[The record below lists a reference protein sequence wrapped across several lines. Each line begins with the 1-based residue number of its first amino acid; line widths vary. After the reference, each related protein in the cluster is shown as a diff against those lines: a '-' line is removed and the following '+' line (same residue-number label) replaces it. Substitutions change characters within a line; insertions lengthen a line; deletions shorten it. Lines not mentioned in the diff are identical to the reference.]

1 MVKVSSSSGTGVV
14 DVVVLEVL
22 EEGLRIFLN
31 LDLRLNDLGRD
42 VDLLVV
48 GLWVVVS
55 LSLLDPN
62 LDLVRNRL
70 EGFLEKD
77 LVVGLGE
84 VVEGSSSEG
93 VLRQKFN
100 EKGMKQ
106 Q

>member
-42 VDLLVV
+42 VDRLVV

-70 EGFLEKD
+70 EGFREKD

-84 VVEGSSSEG
+84 VVVGSSSE
-93 VLRQKFN
+93 VVFL
-100 EKGMKQ
+100 
-106 Q
+106 

>member
-1 MVKVSSSSGTGVV
+1 M
-14 DVVVLEVL
+14 VLEVL

-42 VDLLVV
+42 VDRLVV

-70 EGFLEKD
+70 EGFREKD
-77 LVVGLGE
+77 LGVGLGE
-84 VVEGSSSEG
+84 VVVGSSSE
-93 VLRQKFN
+93 VVFL
-100 EKGMKQ
+100 
-106 Q
+106 

>member
-1 MVKVSSSSGTGVV
+1 
-14 DVVVLEVL
+14 VVLEVL

-42 VDLLVV
+42 VDRLVV

-70 EGFLEKD
+70 EGFREKD

-84 VVEGSSSEG
+84 VVVGSSSEVVFFG
-93 VLRQKFN
+93 L
-100 EKGMKQ
+100 
-106 Q
+106 

>member
-62 LDLVRNRL
+62 LDLA
-70 EGFLEKD
+70 
-77 LVVGLGE
+77 
-84 VVEGSSSEG
+84 GS
-93 VLRQKFN
+93 KCC
-100 EKGMKQ
+100 
-106 Q
+106 

>member
-1 MVKVSSSSGTGVV
+1 MVKVSSSSGTGAV

-42 VDLLVV
+42 VDLFVV

-84 VVEGSSSEG
+84 VVEGSSSE
-93 VLRQKFN
+93 VVFL
-100 EKGMKQ
+100 
-106 Q
+106 

>member
-1 MVKVSSSSGTGVV
+1 M
-14 DVVVLEVL
+14 DVVVVEVR

-31 LDLRLNDLGRD
+31 LDLRLKDLGLD

-62 LDLVRNRL
+62 LDLDRNRL
-70 EGFLEKD
+70 EGFREKD

-84 VVEGSSSEG
+84 VVGSASE
-93 VLRQKFN
+93 VVFLRK
-100 EKGMKQ
+100 
-106 Q
+106 

>member
-1 MVKVSSSSGTGVV
+1 MVKVSSSSGRGVV

-42 VDLLVV
+42 VDRLVV

-70 EGFLEKD
+70 EGFREKD
-77 LVVGLGE
+77 LGVGLGE
-84 VVEGSSSEG
+84 VVVGSSSE
-93 VLRQKFN
+93 VVFL
-100 EKGMKQ
+100 
-106 Q
+106 

>member
-1 MVKVSSSSGTGVV
+1 MVKVSSSSGSGVV

-31 LDLRLNDLGRD
+31 LDLRLKDLGRD
-42 VDLLVV
+42 VDRLVV

-77 LVVGLGE
+77 LGVGLGVVVVGTSSE
-84 VVEGSSSEG
+84 VVF
-93 VLRQKFN
+93 L
-100 EKGMKQ
+100 
-106 Q
+106 

>member
-1 MVKVSSSSGTGVV
+1 MVKVSSSSGTGV

-70 EGFLEKD
+70 EGFLVKD

-84 VVEGSSSEG
+84 VVEGSSSE
-93 VLRQKFN
+93 VVFL
-100 EKGMKQ
+100 
-106 Q
+106 

>member
-42 VDLLVV
+42 VDRLVV

-70 EGFLEKD
+70 EGFREKD
-77 LVVGLGE
+77 LGVGLGE
-84 VVEGSSSEG
+84 VVVGSSSE
-93 VLRQKFN
+93 VVFL
-100 EKGMKQ
+100 
-106 Q
+106 

>member
-1 MVKVSSSSGTGVV
+1 MVKVSSSSGSGVV

-62 LDLVRNRL
+62 LDLDRNRL
-70 EGFLEKD
+70 EGFREKD

-84 VVEGSSSEG
+84 VVGSASE
-93 VLRQKFN
+93 VVFLRK
-100 EKGMKQ
+100 
-106 Q
+106 

>member
-1 MVKVSSSSGTGVV
+1 MVV
-14 DVVVLEVL
+14 EVR

-31 LDLRLNDLGRD
+31 LDLRLKDLGLD

-62 LDLVRNRL
+62 LDLDRNRL
-70 EGFLEKD
+70 EGFREKD

-84 VVEGSSSEG
+84 VVGSASE
-93 VLRQKFN
+93 VVFLRK
-100 EKGMKQ
+100 
-106 Q
+106 